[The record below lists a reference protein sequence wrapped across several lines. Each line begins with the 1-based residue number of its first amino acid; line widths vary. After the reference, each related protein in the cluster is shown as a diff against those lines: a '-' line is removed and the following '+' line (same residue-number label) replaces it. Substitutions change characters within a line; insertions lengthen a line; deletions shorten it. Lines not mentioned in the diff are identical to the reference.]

1 MKYMKGTRKVKVPLL
16 LLLLALASFSMGGC
30 QYSFGRGELASQYST
45 IYVPYAEGDKEGD
58 LTTQVI
64 KCLSLRGFRYVNY
77 GGDLILNMKIFEL
90 RDENIGFRYDRK
102 KCGKLKKVII
112 PTETRV
118 TMVVEVTVIETST
131 GKTIRGPTRIKTSL
145 DFDHDFYSSHHGVNI
160 FSLGQLNDIDAAHNA
175 VMKPLHR
182 QMAERIVDYV
192 INSW

>member
-1 MKYMKGTRKVKVPLL
+1 MLFLL
-16 LLLLALASFSMGGC
+16 TVFFLCGC
-30 QYSFGRGELASQYST
+30 QYSFDRGELSSQYKT
-45 IYVPYAEGDKEGD
+45 IFVPYAEGDKEGD

-64 KCLSLRGFRYVNY
+64 KHLSLRGLHYVN
-77 GGDLILNMKIFEL
+77 GCGELTLKMKIFEL

-102 KCGKLKKVII
+102 KNGKLKKVII

-118 TMVVEVTVIETST
+118 IMVVDVTVIENST

-175 VMKPLHR
+175 VMRPLHR